1 MTITASEGI
10 TATVDINVEESQ
22 VSQISYSGT
31 VGAEDNSAGFLS
43 AYSDNFEVSIGETKS
58 VKFKNYS
65 AGTDNWYNFI
75 VVLKNSN
82 NGELGVF
89 RADDYAMRNGA
100 QYTNAL
106 QSGPQAD
113 WAAWLNNIK
122 NGADVTVY
130 VTNCGNSTAD
140 IQIIMVGTDGTNYYQ
155 YYLDIDE
162 IDPDDLYFAMSVE
175 KAHLV
180 FGN

>member
-1 MTITASEGI
+1 M
-10 TATVDINVEESQ
+10 
-22 VSQISYSGT
+22 
-31 VGAEDNSAGFLS
+31 
-43 AYSDNFEVSIGETKS
+43 
-58 VKFKNYS
+58 
-65 AGTDNWYNFI
+65 
-75 VVLKNSN
+75 
-82 NGELGVF
+82 
-89 RADDYAMRNGA
+89 
-100 QYTNAL
+100 
-106 QSGPQAD
+106 
-113 WAAWLNNIK
+113 
-122 NGADVTVY
+122 TVY